1 VGEVE
6 PESTQPVEEQR
17 LEPQDETRFSRGLR
31 YGHRGGLYAALAVGI
46 GIILFLVLLV
56 ARNTRQVKLDYIVGS
71 TRAGLIWLIL
81 ISAIAGWVLGIVT
94 AALIHRRTR
103 APRPQVQR

>member
-6 PESTQPVEEQR
+6 PESTQPVEEAR
-17 LEPQDETRFSRGLR
+17 LEPQEETRYARGLR
-31 YGHRGGLYAALAVGI
+31 YGHRGGLYVALAVGL

-103 APRPQVQR
+103 APRAQAQR